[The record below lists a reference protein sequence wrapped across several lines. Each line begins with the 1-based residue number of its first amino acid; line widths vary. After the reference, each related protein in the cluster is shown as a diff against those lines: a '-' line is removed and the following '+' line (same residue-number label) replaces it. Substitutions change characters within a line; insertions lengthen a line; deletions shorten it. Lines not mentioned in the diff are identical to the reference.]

1 MFISVDKVASQVM
14 KNRFVLNP
22 FSFVFLLAGEQ
33 SYVVVLETLDT
44 EEARYIWHT
53 PKDKSTLMEEVKQI
67 DN

>member
-44 EEARYIWHT
+44 EKPGTFGILLKT
-53 PKDKSTLMEEVKQI
+53 NQP
-67 DN
+67 